1 LRRLSGPV
9 AAATFAEDD
18 TAKEQVRAV
27 PGPIRR
33 GGGTWDIHSLWVG
46 KGHEEQPQIL
56 RSAEEHF
63 AQRLSVLSRE
73 VEVGYGKDG
82 ALRLGK
88 RRGARFPL
96 SHNLGCGE
104 QSLTF
109 HEPGN

>member
-1 LRRLSGPV
+1 MCAGFNISDLKLPSHPRQPEFSG
-9 AAATFAEDD
+9 
-18 TAKEQVRAV
+18 
-27 PGPIRR
+27 
-33 GGGTWDIHSLWVG
+33 
-46 KGHEEQPQIL
+46 QIL
-56 RSAEEHF
+56 RLRLPHDRVAIAGPQARS